1 MTFEEL
7 GLQSPLI
14 KAVQDLGFQNCMPVQ
29 EQAIP
34 VMMYSE
40 VNLVALA
47 QTGTG
52 KTAAF
57 GLPIIDRIIREHDQ
71 RIGSDSETRRDNSKR
86 VSNKDEKQSK
96 GKSSNQSKQV
106 DKDVYTEGLIICPTR
121 ELCIQIAND
130 CKKFAKYV
138 PWLRITPVYGGA
150 SIELQIKE
158 LKQTAHIIVA
168 TPGRLIDLLD
178 RKKIDLDNIKYLV
191 LDEAD
196 EMLNMGFKEDL
207 DNIFVRTPQE
217 KNIYMFSATMPKEVE
232 QIASSYIDNPTKIQI
247 GQRNQGSENVKHY
260 YYLVHQKDRYLAL
273 KRIADYYPDIYA
285 IVFCRT
291 KVQTQEVADML
302 IKDGYN
308 ADSLHGDLSQAQR
321 DHVMSRFRLRNI
333 QLLVAT
339 DVAAR
344 GLDVNNL
351 THVINYELP
360 DELEQYVHRSGRTG
374 RADKQGISIAIIN
387 LKQKKKIKQ
396 LEEILKK
403 PFEQS
408 KIPTAKD
415 VCKKQ
420 LFNLIN
426 RVENVDTSND
436 DIDTFIPEITK
447 RLSWLSREDLI
458 KHFVSLEF
466 EELLKYYKDAPD
478 LNVDESLEKEKQRR
492 EEKEKAK
499 QKSKQARQ
507 RDFNKDHF
515 ATLVINLGYRDRIV
529 PQRIIGFINDYTPSR
544 RIEVGKIDISK
555 EYSYIEISIDGV
567 EDVID
572 ALNGRIVKGKEIFV
586 DYADLQTKDSYLSSK
601 TSKQKSKS
609 DRVETK
615 NKGKKREKREKS
627 FSFASQTTNKDK
639 RKNKKS
645 RK

>member
-1 MTFEEL
+1 MLFSEL
-7 GLQSPLI
+7 GLQPPLV
-14 KAVQDLGFQNCMPVQ
+14 KAVKDLGFEACMPVQ

-34 VMMYSE
+34 VMMYND
-40 VNLVALA
+40 VNMIALA

-57 GLPIIDRIIREHDQ
+57 ALPLIDRLIRGH
-71 RIGSDSETRRDNSKR
+71 ETLTQVQ
-86 VSNKDEKQSK
+86 VSQP
-96 GKSSNQSKQV
+96 QV
-106 DKDVYTEGLIICPTR
+106 LIICPTR
-121 ELCIQIAND
+121 ELCIQITND

-138 PWLRITPVYGGA
+138 DWIKITALYGGA
-150 SIELQIKE
+150 SIDLQIKE
-158 LKQTAHIIVA
+158 LKKGADIIVA
-168 TPGRLIDLLD
+168 TPGRLIDIAD
-178 RKKIDLDNIKYLV
+178 RKKLQLNQVKYLV

-207 DNIFVRTPQE
+207 DNILSRTPEQ
-217 KNIYMFSATMPKEVE
+217 KNVYLFSATMPKEVE
-232 QIASSYIDNPTKIQI
+232 NIASLYITNPVRIQI
-247 GQRNQGSENVKHY
+247 GQRNQGSDNVKHY

-387 LKQKKKIKQ
+387 LKQKSRIKQ
-396 LEEILKK
+396 LEKILKK
-403 PFEQS
+403 SFEKA
-408 KIPTAKD
+408 KIPTAQD
-415 VCKKQ
+415 VCRKQ

-426 RVENVDTSND
+426 RVENVDVEND
-436 DIDTFIPEITK
+436 EIDAFLPEIEK
-447 RLSWLSREDLI
+447 KLSWLDRGELI

-466 EELLKYYKDAPD
+466 EDLLRYYKEAPD
-478 LNVDESLEKEKQRR
+478 LNIDESLEKEKQLR
-492 EEKEKAK
+492 E
-499 QKSKQARQ
+499 QRNNKSKQKRV
-507 RDFNKDHF
+507 RDFNKEHF
-515 ATLVINLGYRDRIV
+515 TRLFINLGHREKVV
-529 PQRIIGFINDYTPSR
+529 PQRLIGMINDYTPNK
-544 RIEVGKIDISK
+544 RIEIGKIDIMDSF
-555 EYSYIEISIDGV
+555 SYIEISSD
-567 EDVID
+567 EAMEVID
-572 ALNGRIVKGKEIFV
+572 ALDGRLIRSREIHVEIANEKPSKSFFNDKQKNKSKDKGRGRKQFKNRKKTRKEESKK
-586 DYADLQTKDSYLSSK
+586 TTK
-601 TSKQKSKS
+601 TSA
-609 DRVETK
+609 R
-615 NKGKKREKREKS
+615 
-627 FSFASQTTNKDK
+627 
-639 RKNKKS
+639 
-645 RK
+645 

>member
-7 GLQSPLI
+7 GLHASILQ
-14 KAVQDLGFQNCMPVQ
+14 AVQDLGFVNCMPVQ

-34 VMMYSE
+34 HIIYNDI
-40 VNLVALA
+40 NLVALA

-57 GLPIIDRIIREHDQ
+57 GLPVINNIVCRRENNAYNSDN
-71 RIGSDSETRRDNSKR
+71 RKRKNDSDSAQWHQTHA
-86 VSNKDEKQSK
+86 
-96 GKSSNQSKQV
+96 
-106 DKDVYTEGLIICPTR
+106 LIICPTR

-130 CKKFAKYV
+130 CKKFAKYLPQLKIV
-138 PWLRITPVYGGA
+138 PVYGGA
-150 SIELQIKE
+150 STEQQIKE
-158 LKQTAHIIVA
+158 LRKGADIIVA

-178 RKKIDLDNIKYLV
+178 RKKVNLTEIKYLV

-196 EMLNMGFKEDL
+196 EMLNMGFKDDL
-207 DNIFVRTPQE
+207 DNIFTRTPQE

-232 QIASSYIDNPTKIQI
+232 QIAENYIDNPVRIQI
-247 GQRNQGSENVKHY
+247 GQRNQGSENVKHF
-260 YYLVHQKDRYLAL
+260 YYLIHQKDRYQAL
-273 KRIADYYPDIYA
+273 KRIADFYPDIYA

-291 KVQTQEVADML
+291 KIQTQEVADML

-374 RADKQGISIAIIN
+374 RADKQGISVAIIN
-387 LKQKKKIKQ
+387 LKQKKRIKA
-396 LEEILKK
+396 LENILKK
-403 PFEQS
+403 QFVQVPV
-408 KIPTAKD
+408 PTAKD

-426 RVENVDTSND
+426 RVENADTSHD
-436 DIDTFIPEITK
+436 EIDAFIPEITK
-447 RLSWLSREDLI
+447 KLSWLSREELI

-478 LNVDESLEKEKQRR
+478 LNVDELAEKEKQRR
-492 EEKEKAK
+492 EDK
-499 QKSKQARQ
+499 QRSKLKKNSRK

-515 ATLVINLGYRDRIV
+515 AELCITVGYKDKIV
-529 PQRIIGFINDYTPSR
+529 PQRLIGMINEYTPSK
-544 RIEVGKIDISK
+544 RIEIGKIDINN
-555 EYSYIEISIDGV
+555 EYTYIEVSSDGAD
-567 EDVID
+567 DVID
-572 ALNGRIVKGKEIFV
+572 ALNGRRIRGREIFV
-586 DYADLQTKDSYLSSK
+586 DYKEMFALNGKNDK
-601 TSKQKSKS
+601 
-609 DRVETK
+609 K
-615 NKGKKREKREKS
+615 NKRQK
-627 FSFASQTTNKDK
+627 
-639 RKNKKS
+639 
-645 RK
+645 

>member
-7 GLQSPLI
+7 GLHPNILQ
-14 KAVQDLGFQNCMPVQ
+14 AVQDLGFVNCMPVQ

-34 VMMYSE
+34 HILYNDI
-40 VNLVALA
+40 NLVALA

-57 GLPIIDRIIREHDQ
+57 GLPILNNIACSTENVAYKTDD
-71 RIGSDSETRRDNSKR
+71 K
-86 VSNKDEKQSK
+86 KDMLHTT
-96 GKSSNQSKQV
+96 SSILHQISA
-106 DKDVYTEGLIICPTR
+106 LIIAPTR

-130 CKKFAKYV
+130 CKKFAKYLPQIKIV
-138 PWLRITPVYGGA
+138 PVYGGA
-150 SIELQIKE
+150 SIEQQIKE
-158 LKQTAHIIVA
+158 LKKGADIIVA

-178 RKKIDLDNIKYLV
+178 RKKVKLGELKYLV

-217 KNIYMFSATMPKEVE
+217 KNIYMFSATMPREVE
-232 QIASSYIDNPTKIQI
+232 QIAENYIDNPVKIQI
-247 GQRNQGSENVKHY
+247 GQRNQGSENVKHFY
-260 YYLVHQKDRYLAL
+260 YFVHQKDRYLAL

-333 QLLVAT
+333 HLLVAT

-387 LKQKKKIKQ
+387 LKQKKRIKA
-396 LEEILKK
+396 LENILKK
-403 PFEQS
+403 SFQQAQ
-408 KIPTAKD
+408 IPTAKD

-436 DIDTFIPEITK
+436 EIDAFIPEITK
-447 RLSWLSREDLI
+447 KLSWLSREDLI

-478 LNVDESLEKEKQRR
+478 LNVDEAAENEKQRR
-492 EEKEKAK
+492 EDKQRAK
-499 QKSKQARQ
+499 LKGKSSRQ
-507 RDFNKDHF
+507 RDFNKEHF
-515 ATLVINLGYRDRIV
+515 ATLCITVGYKDKIV
-529 PQRIIGFINDYTPSR
+529 PQRLIGMINEYTPSK
-544 RIEVGKIDISK
+544 RIEIGKIDINND
-555 EYSYIEISIDGV
+555 YTYIEVSDDGA

-572 ALNGRIVKGKEIFV
+572 ALNGRRIRGKEIFV
-586 DYADLQTKDSYLSSK
+586 DYKDLFLQERVKKTKK
-601 TSKQKSKS
+601 KETKQK
-609 DRVETK
+609 
-615 NKGKKREKREKS
+615 KRR
-627 FSFASQTTNKDK
+627 
-639 RKNKKS
+639 
-645 RK
+645 